1 MRTQGIS
8 SALTDILRVSCL
20 SIPLITLGGC
30 GPAENGG
37 NGSVGSGG
45 ETAVVLFSANDGVTD
60 HELWKTDG
68 TQEGTVLVK
77 DINPSGGSSPSA
89 SVPLN
94 GFNYF
99 AANDGVNG
107 NELWKTDGTPEG
119 TVLVKDINPGTAD
132 SSPTSFIQ
140 YNGALYFQ
148 ADDGV
153 SGTELWKTDGTA
165 DGTVLVKDISP
176 AEVTYKLNK
185 FVVYNG
191 MLYFIV
197 SDSRLWKT
205 DGSADGTV
213 PVKDINVYSNLA
225 IFNGELYFGAVD
237 GGNDAGL
244 WKSDGT
250 ETGTVLV
257 RLIDTVFGG
266 TSIPNNL
273 IVNNGLLFFRAGD
286 SVYESISVLW
296 KSDGSAEGT
305 TVLKKFN
312 PPRAGR
318 QVPVYF
324 SVLNGELFF
333 NADDGVHGYEVWK
346 TDGTVEGTTMVKDI
360 HPVSSVEM
368 IPSYPYGPYGF
379 TVFNDALYFN
389 GNDGVNG
396 TELWKTDGTP
406 EGTIM
411 VKDINP
417 TNDTYSRPVNYTVF
431 NNALYFQA
439 DDGVNGAE
447 LWKTNGTEAG
457 TILVKDINTA
467 PGAGSYPT
475 ALAVL
480 NGNP

>member
-1 MRTQGIS
+1 MRARGVS
-8 SALTDILRVSCL
+8 SALTGVLQVSCL
-20 SIPLITLGGC
+20 SISLITLGAC
-30 GPAENGG
+30 GSVESGENG
-37 NGSVGSGG
+37 SEVSGD
-45 ETAVVLFSANDGVTD
+45 ETPTMLFSANDGVIGY
-60 HELWKTDG
+60 ELWKTDG

-77 DINPSGGSSPSA
+77 DINPSAGSSPSA

-99 AANDGVNG
+99 ATNDGVNG
-107 NELWKTDGTPEG
+107 NELWKTNGTSAG
-119 TVLVKDINPGTAD
+119 TVLVKDINPGAAD
-132 SSPTSFIQ
+132 SSPTGYTL

-153 SGTELWKTDGTA
+153 NGPELWKTDGTA

-176 AEVTYKLNK
+176 AGAASN
-185 FVVYNG
+185 FNS
-191 MLYFIV
+191 FIV
-197 SDSRLWKT
+197 NSDMLFFIAQGRLWKT
-205 DGSADGTV
+205 DGSTDGTV
-213 PVKDINVYSNLA
+213 LVKDISVGPNLVVL
-225 IFNGELYFGAVD
+225 NGELYFGALDDNVD
-237 GGNDAGL
+237 GGL

-250 ETGTVLV
+250 EAGTVLV
-257 RLIDTVFGG
+257 RLIDNVYGETNA
-266 TSIPNNL
+266 PNKL
-273 IVNNGLLFFRAGD
+273 IVNNGLIFFKAGD
-286 SVYESISVLW
+286 SVYENTSVLW
-296 KSDGSAEGT
+296 KSSGSAEGT
-305 TVLKKFN
+305 MVLRKFR

-324 SVLNGELFF
+324 IVFNGEVYFT
-333 NADDGVHGYEVWK
+333 ADDGVNGYEIWK

-360 HPVSSVEM
+360 HPVSSVEI

-379 TVFNDALYFN
+379 TVFNNALYFN
-389 GNDGVNG
+389 GNDGANG

-417 TNDTYSRPVNYTVF
+417 TNDTYARPAYLTVF

-447 LWKTNGTEAG
+447 LWKTDGTEAG
-457 TILVKDINTA
+457 TVLVKDINTA
-467 PGAGSYPT
+467 PGAGSHPT